1 MEEARYILSVGVK
14 MPMGIHMVDRK
25 MVLIADGK
33 KGKLFV
39 KTNIVDLEL
48 FKVWGDSS
56 QAKTITFMR
65 TDVNLQRE

>member
-1 MEEARYILSVGVK
+1 
-14 MPMGIHMVDRK
+14 

-39 KTNIVDLEL
+39 KTNIVDLKL

>member
-1 MEEARYILSVGVK
+1 
-14 MPMGIHMVDRK
+14 

-39 KTNIVDLEL
+39 KTNIVDL

>member
-39 KTNIVDLEL
+39 KTNIVDL